1 MLFCYIFRPIYEDL
15 CEISKCWKERDMA
28 EEYAMFGRARE
39 EAVYRQHAPQIFAY
53 LLRHVPSPQDAE
65 DLLLEVFLPVL
76 EKLPTLDRDERR
88 LEAYLQTVARN
99 KVADYYR
106 QRGKYQFIPLEDIAE
121 TTYTREELAPEQ
133 LALAREQGTS
143 LRQAISALPELQ
155 QTILR
160 LRFSHGLRC
169 GEIATRLARSEGSV
183 RMILSRSL
191 KALRSLRSI
200 YEER

>member
-1 MLFCYIFRPIYEDL
+1 
-15 CEISKCWKERDMA
+15 MA
-28 EEYAMFGRARE
+28 EEHATFGRGRE

-76 EKLPTLDRDERR
+76 EKLPTLDERR
-88 LEAYLQTVARN
+88 LAAYLQTVARN
-99 KVADYYR
+99 KIADYYR
-106 QRGKYQFIPLEDIAE
+106 QRDKYQFIPLDEIAE
-121 TTYTREELAPEQ
+121 TIYERDELAPEQ
-133 LALAREQGTS
+133 LALAHEQGAS
-143 LRQAISALPELQ
+143 LQQSVSTLPEIQ

-169 GEIATRLARSEGSV
+169 GEIATRLARSESSV
-183 RMILSRSL
+183 RMMLSRSL
-191 KALRSLRSI
+191 KALRDLRSV

>member
-1 MLFCYIFRPIYEDL
+1 
-15 CEISKCWKERDMA
+15 MA
-28 EEYAMFGRARE
+28 EEHATFERGRE

-76 EKLPTLDRDERR
+76 EKLPTLDERR
-88 LEAYLQTVARN
+88 LAAYLQTVARN

-106 QRGKYQFIPLEDIAE
+106 QRGKYQFIPLDDIAE
-121 TTYTREELAPEQ
+121 TTYERDELAPEQ
-133 LALAREQGTS
+133 IALAHEQGAS
-143 LRQAISALPELQ
+143 LQQSVSTLPELQ

-169 GEIATRLARSEGSV
+169 GEIATRLARSESSV
-183 RMILSRSL
+183 RMMLSRSL
-191 KALRSLRSI
+191 KALRDLRSV

>member
-1 MLFCYIFRPIYEDL
+1 
-15 CEISKCWKERDMA
+15 MA
-28 EEYAMFGRARE
+28 EEYATFGRARE

-53 LLRHVPSPQDAE
+53 LLRHIPSPQDAE

-76 EKLPTLDRDERR
+76 EKLPTLDEQR
-88 LEAYLQTVARN
+88 LAAYLQTVARN

-106 QRGKYQFIPLEDIAE
+106 RRGKYQFIPLEEIAE
-121 TTYTREELAPEQ
+121 TAYEHDELAPEQ
-133 LALAREQGTS
+133 LALANEQGAN
-143 LRQAISALPELQ
+143 LRQAISTLPELQ

-169 GEIATRLARSEGSV
+169 GEIATRLARSESSV

-191 KALRSLRSI
+191 KVLRGLRSI